1 MYKKLP
7 HLCLENHY
15 QFITFRTYDSL
26 DFYARTILEKDI
38 TIHKKEQEL
47 DIYLDNSKFG
57 AYFYGEAIELLKDII
72 FEKNHIMYEIVIF
85 AIMPNHVHLL
95 IKQLDKIANI
105 VKHIK
110 GKSSFVLNKH
120 LKKSGRFWHINY
132 FDKAIREEKHF
143 AKVYQYIENNPIKA
157 ELKDNRVFYG

>member
-47 DIYLDNSKFG
+47 DIYLDN
-57 AYFYGEAIELLKDII
+57 
-72 FEKNHIMYEIVIF
+72 
-85 AIMPNHVHLL
+85 
-95 IKQLDKIANI
+95 
-105 VKHIK
+105 
-110 GKSSFVLNKH
+110 
-120 LKKSGRFWHINY
+120 
-132 FDKAIREEKHF
+132 
-143 AKVYQYIENNPIKA
+143 
-157 ELKDNRVFYG
+157 